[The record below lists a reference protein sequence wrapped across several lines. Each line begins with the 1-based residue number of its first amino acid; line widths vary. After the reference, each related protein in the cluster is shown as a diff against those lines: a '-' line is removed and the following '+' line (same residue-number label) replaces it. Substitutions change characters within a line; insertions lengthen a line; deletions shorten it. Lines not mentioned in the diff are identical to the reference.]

1 MRNEQ
6 YDLDID
12 DASITF
18 EFVSEGPKGNIKKRV
33 MYQRIKDTHTYNLAF
48 GDVDAETNKLDDKV
62 VSNNNDTEKVLT
74 TVASTVYI
82 FIKKYSDAT
91 ILARGSTASRTR
103 LYQIGI
109 SNHLEELSKL
119 FEVYGFLENIG
130 WTEYEKNKNYLAFA
144 IKKSD

>member
-6 YDLDID
+6 YDLEID
-12 DASITF
+12 DAFITF
-18 EFVSEGPKGNIKKRV
+18 EFISEGPKGRIKKRV
-33 MYQRIKDTHTYNLAF
+33 VYQRIRDTNTYNLAF

-74 TVASTVYI
+74 TVASTIYI

-91 ILARGSTASRTR
+91 ILASGSTASRTR

-109 SNHLEELSKL
+109 STHLEELTKQ
-119 FEVYGFLENIG
+119 FDVYGFLENIG
-130 WTEYEKNKNYLAFA
+130 WTEYETNKNYLAFA

>member
-1 MRNEQ
+1 
-6 YDLDID
+6 
-12 DASITF
+12 
-18 EFVSEGPKGNIKKRV
+18 
-33 MYQRIKDTHTYNLAF
+33 MYQRIKYTHTYNLAF
-48 GDVDAETNKLDDKV
+48 GDVDAATNKLDDKI

-82 FIKKYSDAT
+82 FIKKYPRAT
-91 ILARGSTASRTR
+91 ILARGSTSSRTR

-109 SNHLEELSKL
+109 STHLEELTKQ
-119 FEVYGFLENIG
+119 FDVYGFLENIG